1 MGKLGD
7 GFSEILDVIFL
18 IFFCKS
24 KVISKLKV
32 EKCKKEKNVFLKT
45 VLALHQGISGDIAG
59 GTK

>member
-1 MGKLGD
+1 MGSQKFLMSF
-7 GFSEILDVIFL
+7 FSF
-18 IFFCKS
+18 FFCKS